1 MPCSPRPEG
10 SSGPTT
16 MPRACPASKKV
27 SSAETVIIEVEDDD
41 TPSPAFKRTHGRSL
55 RSEHKLQDTDKLCEF
70 PMGKSPNVTVTF
82 QDYKTLEHD
91 TFLNDI
97 IIDFYLTYLHT
108 NNLNKEDAPN
118 VYIFSTMFYKRMLT
132 QPSSKSLKPDSFE
145 KNPSLTSAQK
155 RHMRVRGWTKNV
167 DLFTKDMIIIPICEH
182 SHWYLVIVIKPGLV
196 VNAPESEARRVKG
209 EPFFIVLDSL
219 GESKTTAVNNVRSYL
234 ELEWQAKKMVGE
246 VDFSKRSMRTL
257 WPVKPEQPNYSD
269 CGIYLLHYVEKIFNS
284 VAQFYWPDTVNRL
297 NADWFPWDEVSMKR
311 SSMAQLIRS
320 LNEAQRSPQEPQVN
334 WPAINFVDPGP
345 PPRGRKK
352 PPGFFDEYQPSS
364 EEEEEDKE
372 ARKRIAEGFYGKSS
386 RTTRS
391 STALPSSNKHNSGG
405 SRAAGLVEMARTGA
419 VDIEALEEEGLPE
432 RERARKARHAGRG
445 MTKAKQESNG
455 HPKKTHESRSKTS
468 KVRERKLK
476 QEDTNIEFDMLRLYQ
491 PPNKKMGEP
500 DAAKEEVKT
509 AEPEF
514 NPSAE
519 RYFQTT
525 VPVRQRVKGE
535 REGTW
540 SQELK
545 EESRKEKMRTGAMDD
560 LKHIEE
566 AHSGN
571 TTGGDQ
577 NRVKKPHKNKALE
590 VFKEV
595 EVRKKG
601 EMSLQLLPKEKQADM
616 RRSFQDQRQNRTFD
630 ANTRVQ
636 AILEESDILKDLE
649 ALAEDGSEVGED
661 DQRPQEPGVEGKQIV
676 HQKEEGRQKTG
687 SQKSS
692 ILMKNIGAEA
702 NISTAK
708 PGQNAKEI
716 EVTGKKGQEETK
728 EESRPISLPSSPEV
742 EESLR
747 EGLGE
752 VLTLDDSPK
761 PNNTPQRTSAEK
773 CSPRDVVEIIEEDV
787 EEEGAIT
794 GFLERV
800 PKVSANASVSSVD
813 SPIYPPPPPRQLF
826 KKKHPP
832 VKKLRIEDPSG
843 VKKLCLRDT
852 SSEESEE
859 EEDSGIISC
868 GLDAKNSVK
877 VKFGKLAPSKPSQLM
892 LPGRK
897 KMKME
902 KKSGR
907 L

>member
-1 MPCSPRPEG
+1 M
-10 SSGPTT
+10 
-16 MPRACPASKKV
+16 
-27 SSAETVIIEVEDDD
+27 
-41 TPSPAFKRTHGRSL
+41 
-55 RSEHKLQDTDKLCEF
+55 
-70 PMGKSPNVTVTF
+70 
-82 QDYKTLEHD
+82 
-91 TFLNDI
+91 
-97 IIDFYLTYLHT
+97 
-108 NNLNKEDAPN
+108 
-118 VYIFSTMFYKRMLT
+118 
-132 QPSSKSLKPDSFE
+132 
-145 KNPSLTSAQK
+145 
-155 RHMRVRGWTKNV
+155 
-167 DLFTKDMIIIPICEH
+167 
-182 SHWYLVIVIKPGLV
+182 
-196 VNAPESEARRVKG
+196 
-209 EPFFIVLDSL
+209 
-219 GESKTTAVNNVRSYL
+219 
-234 ELEWQAKKMVGE
+234 
-246 VDFSKRSMRTL
+246 
-257 WPVKPEQPNYSD
+257 
-269 CGIYLLHYVEKIFNS
+269 
-284 VAQFYWPDTVNRL
+284 
-297 NADWFPWDEVSMKR
+297 
-311 SSMAQLIRS
+311 
-320 LNEAQRSPQEPQVN
+320 N

-352 PPGFFDEYQPSS
+352 PPGFFDEYMPSS
-364 EEEEEDKE
+364 DEEEEDKR
-372 ARKRIAEGFYGKSS
+372 ARKSIAEGFYGKSS

-445 MTKAKQESNG
+445 MTKVIFVMRSLVSCFFHKCVHVLFVYSLLFTIRTCISQAKQESNG

-571 TTGGDQ
+571 TAGGDQ
-577 NRVKKPHKNKALE
+577 NRVKKHHKNKALE

-601 EMSLQLLPKEKQADM
+601 EMSLQLPSKEKQADM

-892 LPGRK
+892 LPGTCIVARYTQGVFYLVLALQVLSSEFHSK
-897 KMKME
+897 CHQ
-902 KKSGR
+902 KSS
-907 L
+907 